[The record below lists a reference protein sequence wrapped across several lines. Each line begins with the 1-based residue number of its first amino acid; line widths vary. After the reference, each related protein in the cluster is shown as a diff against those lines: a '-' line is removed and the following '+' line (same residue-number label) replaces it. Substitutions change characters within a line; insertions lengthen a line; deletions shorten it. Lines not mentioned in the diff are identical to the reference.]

1 MIGHTISQVSNIKI
15 VMKIFGA
22 NIPLSLARQK
32 KSLIRCID
40 AMCGA
45 MPVRQIVLFGSHARG
60 QARRDS
66 DVDLCI
72 VAEGASHQI
81 GAAQCFRRAMREIRP
96 KPAFSLVP
104 ITPKR
109 LAEKKRIGD
118 HFFQTI
124 TKDGICLAKED

>member
-1 MIGHTISQVSNIKI
+1 MSQKN
-15 VMKIFGA
+15 
-22 NIPLSLARQK
+22 
-32 KSLIRCID
+32 SLIRCID

-45 MPVRQIVLFGSHARG
+45 MPVRQVLLFGSHARG
-60 QARRDS
+60 QARKDS

-72 VAEGASHQI
+72 VAKDAGHQM

-109 LAEKKRIGD
+109 LAEKKKTGD
-118 HFFQTI
+118 HFFQTVVRE
-124 TKDGICLAKED
+124 GICLAQED

>member
-1 MIGHTISQVSNIKI
+1 
-15 VMKIFGA
+15 MKILEN
-22 NIPLSLARQK
+22 NIPLSLAYRK

-60 QARRDS
+60 QAGKDS

-72 VAEGASHQI
+72 VAEGAGHPI
-81 GAAQCFRRAMREIRP
+81 GAAQRFRRAIRGNRP
-96 KPAFSLVP
+96 KPAFSLIP

-109 LAEKKRIGD
+109 LAEKKKAGD
-118 HFFQTI
+118 HFFQTVV
-124 TKDGICLAKED
+124 KEGICLVQED

>member
-1 MIGHTISQVSNIKI
+1 
-15 VMKIFGA
+15 MKILGE
-22 NIPLSLARQK
+22 NIPLSLSREK

-45 MPVRQIVLFGSHARG
+45 MPVRQVVLFGSHARG
-60 QARRDS
+60 KARKDS

-72 VAEGASHQI
+72 VAEGAGHQM
-81 GAAQCFRRAMREIRP
+81 AAARNFRRAMREIRP
-96 KPAFSLVP
+96 KPAFSLIP

-109 LAEKKRIGD
+109 LEEKRKSGD

-124 TKDGICLAKED
+124 DKEGICLAKED